1 MPNDESETAMN
12 GEHGPSEQPGVEQ
25 WPEKAQRDF
34 STLVEHATDMI
45 VRFDTDLRHLYCNPA
60 VEDQLGAP
68 VKAWI
73 GKTPLEAGGPRAQA
87 EFVELSLRTALE
99 TGEEQE
105 VEQSIPLPSGTKHFL
120 THIVPERDE
129 QGRIQ
134 SLLAIT
140 RDITER
146 KQVEELL
153 LESEE
158 KYRSVFNNFIDLY
171 YQTDMQGLIT
181 NLSPSSFILSGWKPE
196 EQIGRQVL
204 ELYSDPE
211 QRKALLEKL
220 RREGEV
226 SDYEI
231 TLLHRDGRQVPVS
244 VSSHLIMDEK
254 GNPKYVEGTMRDI
267 TERKRAEQALQNERS
282 LLRTLIDNI
291 PDSIYSKDLACRK
304 TLANLTELHYLGA
317 KSESEVLGK
326 DDFEFYPKEI
336 AEGFFTDD
344 QSVMLSG
351 QPVLNK
357 EELAIYEDG
366 QKRWLLTSKLPL
378 KDESGNITG
387 IVGIGRDIT
396 ERKRADEALHE
407 SEEKFRVLADST
419 PTAIML
425 YQHNKWVYANPAAAQ
440 ISGYSTQ
447 ELLAMNFWDTVHP
460 DHRQMI
466 RERGLERQQGDDRA
480 MRYEIKIIAK
490 DGRVKWVDLAGA
502 SVMLRGNP
510 AGIVS
515 VTDITERKQAEE
527 ALQESEERYRSLFEN
542 MLDGYA
548 YCKMLYDD
556 QGNPADFLYLDV
568 NSAFERLT
576 GLCDVV
582 GKTVSETIPGTREA
596 TPELFQSYSR
606 VALTGQPEE
615 FEIDFKPLE
624 KWLSISVYSPAKGY
638 FVAVFNDITERKELE
653 ERIRQVRSDLLF
665 AVSHDLKSP
674 LQALHQTQEMLNM
687 LTPGEGLARFQEYS
701 EIWRRNLQR
710 LERMINNLVD
720 SQRTEEG
727 RFPLLLAPCDLT
739 ELVKRVVEDSQGY
752 ALSSVVS
759 FDLKLQ
765 PVPEGVCDEEAL
777 SRVVENLL
785 INAVK
790 FSLKGGKVE
799 VRLGMEGDTLLLE
812 VEDHGLGIPADEQAQ
827 LFQPFQRG
835 SSAQEKR
842 IPGTGLGLYVC
853 RRIVEEHGGA
863 ISLTSEEGKGT
874 IVTVRLPWLFRDV
887 VQLSTN
893 SR

>member
-1 MPNDESETAMN
+1 MN
-12 GEHGPSEQPGVEQ
+12 VEPGPSGQSGVEQ
-25 WPEKAQRDF
+25 WAEKAQRDF

-45 VRFDTDLRHLYCNPA
+45 VRFDTNLRHIYCNPA
-60 VEDQLGAP
+60 VEKQLGVP
-68 VKAWI
+68 VNAWI
-73 GKTPLEAGGPRAQA
+73 GKTPLETNGPRAQA
-87 EFVELSLRTALE
+87 EFVELSLRMALK

-105 VEQSIPLPSGTKHFL
+105 VEQSFPLPSGTKHFL
-120 THIVPERDE
+120 TRIVPERDE

-146 KQVEELL
+146 KRVEELL

-181 NLSPSSFILSGWKPE
+181 NLSPSSFVLSGWKPE

-204 ELYSDPE
+204 ELYPDPE

-267 TERKRAEQALQNERS
+267 TERKRTEQALQNERS

-304 TLANLTELHYLGA
+304 TLANLTELLFLGA
-317 KSESEVLGK
+317 KSESEVVGR

-336 AEGFFTDD
+336 AEGFFADD
-344 QSVMLSG
+344 QSVMQSG

-357 EELAIYEDG
+357 EEFVINENG
-366 QKRWLLTSKLPL
+366 QQRWLLTSKLPL
-378 KDESGNITG
+378 KDGKGNITG
-387 IVGIGRDIT
+387 LVGIGRDNT
-396 ERKRADEALHE
+396 ERKRVEDALYE

-425 YQHNKWVYANPAAAQ
+425 YQSNKWVYANPAAAK

-480 MRYEIKIIAK
+480 MRYELKIITK
-490 DGRVKWVDLAGA
+490 EGKVKWVDLAGA
-502 SVMLRGNP
+502 TVMLGGNP

-515 VTDITERKQAEE
+515 VTEVTERKQAEDALRDAYWRLASIIEGTYAGTWEWNVQTGETVFNELWAQIIGYTLDKLAPISIKTWERLVHPEDLKQSDELLERHFAGELPYYDCECRMKHKDGHWVWLRDRGRVITRTGDGKPLMMFGTHTDITERKQ
-527 ALQESEERYRSLFEN
+527 
-542 MLDGYA
+542 
-548 YCKMLYDD
+548 
-556 QGNPADFLYLDV
+556 
-568 NSAFERLT
+568 
-576 GLCDVV
+576 
-582 GKTVSETIPGTREA
+582 
-596 TPELFQSYSR
+596 
-606 VALTGQPEE
+606 
-615 FEIDFKPLE
+615 
-624 KWLSISVYSPAKGY
+624 
-638 FVAVFNDITERKELE
+638 LE
-653 ERIRQVRSDLLF
+653 EKIRQVRKDLLF

-674 LQALHQTQEMLNM
+674 IQTLRQTQEMLSA
-687 LTPGEGLARFQEYS
+687 LQPGDGLARFQEYS

-720 SQRTEEG
+720 SQRGEEG
-727 RFPLLLAPCDLT
+727 RFPLLLAPSDPV
-739 ELVKRVVEDSQGY
+739 ELVQRVVEDLQGY
-752 ALSSVVS
+752 ALVFQVA

-765 PVPEGVCDEEAL
+765 PMPQGACDEKVL
-777 SRVVENLL
+777 SRAVENLL
-785 INAVK
+785 TNAVK
-790 FSLKGGKVE
+790 FSPKGGRVE
-799 VRLGMEGDTLLLE
+799 VRLGMEGDALRLE
-812 VEDHGLGIPADEQAQ
+812 VEDHGAGIPAEEQMQ

-835 SSAQEKR
+835 RSAQRKG
-842 IPGTGLGLYVC
+842 IPGTGLGLYVS

-863 ISLTSEEGKGT
+863 LTLTSEEGKGT
-874 IVTVRLPWLFRDV
+874 VVTVQLPWKDAG
-887 VQLSTN
+887 N
-893 SR
+893 G